1 MDYGTLIKP
10 RHLKPNATIGI
21 VSPASP
27 QREPARLTRGIQYLE
42 SLGYR
47 VKLGSNAL
55 KSHGGYLAGTDA
67 ERLADLYE
75 MFSDSS
81 VSAIFCARG
90 GYGSSRL
97 LSRIDF
103 QVIKKNP
110 KIFVGFSDVTALQ
123 LAILKKTGL
132 VTFTGALPSVDM
144 ADEFDKYSEEWFWRA
159 LTSAKPLGN
168 IIQDRALS
176 AVKAGNATG
185 RLIAGNLS
193 VLVSL
198 IGTPYMPSLDS
209 CVLAL
214 EDVDEHTYRIDR
226 MLTHLLNAG
235 LMTEVSALLTGSWSQ
250 ANTQRG
256 TTPNRDVDE
265 VIHEI
270 SEYVRGPV
278 LSNLLYGHEPKK
290 LTLPIGILTKV
301 STDGPMVTFV
311 ESATSE

>member
-1 MDYGTLIKP
+1 MDHGTVIRP
-10 RHLKPNATIGI
+10 RHLSPNATIGI

-27 QREPARLTRGIQYLE
+27 QREPARLTRGIHYLE

-47 VKLGSNAL
+47 VKLGRNAL
-55 KSHGGYLAGTDA
+55 KSHGGYLAGKDE
-67 ERLADLYE
+67 ERVADLHE
-75 MFSDSS
+75 MFTDSS

-97 LSRIDF
+97 LSLIDF
-103 QVIKKNP
+103 QIIKENP

-123 LAILKKTGL
+123 LAILRKTGL

-144 ADEFDKYSEEWFWRA
+144 ADEFDNYSEEWFWRA
-159 LTSAKPLGN
+159 LTSTKPLGN
-168 IIQDRALS
+168 IIQEQALS
-176 AVKAGNATG
+176 TVKAGTAIG
-185 RLIAGNLS
+185 PLIAGNLS

-198 IGTPYMPSLDS
+198 IGTPYLPSLEA
-209 CVLAL
+209 CVLAI

-235 LMTEVSALLTGSWSQ
+235 HLTEVSALLTGSWSQ
-250 ANTQRG
+250 ANTQRSA
-256 TTPNRDVDE
+256 TPNRDVGE

-270 SEYVRGPV
+270 SEFVRGPV
-278 LSNLLYGHEPKK
+278 LANLMYGHEPQK
-290 LTLPIGILTKV
+290 LTLPVGILAKV
-301 STDGPMVTFV
+301 SSDGPIVTFV